1 MELLTFR
8 EFRQQKSI
16 PGSVDSGS
24 VPAVWA
30 VVQQEILGFSLCSQP
45 VVQGHLLKKAL
56 AQLPAAA
63 RK

>member
-1 MELLTFR
+1 MFR
-8 EFRQQKSI
+8 EFGQQKSV

-30 VVQQEILGFSLCSQP
+30 VVQQEIQGFGLCSQL
-45 VVQGHLLKKAL
+45 VVQGHLLKEAL

-63 RK
+63 HK